1 MGNTSPGKSPMRIV
15 VVIFFGLF
23 LAFSS
28 FGPAAADF
36 DQSKA
41 WFETLSADE
50 RTETQANLILLGYYQ
65 YLVDG
70 QFGTGT
76 YQALV
81 AFQKSQGR
89 AATGALIEKDRQKL
103 LDLAAQVYSDL
114 GMDLVRDEE
123 GQAALILPAGL
134 LSVRKAAE
142 RGNTYTTPDG
152 GVVLETTRSLGS
164 ERSFAA
170 LYEKL
175 KTPGQGRFILYS
187 NYNDDRF
194 VISGKQDGLSFYS
207 MFQNAET
214 ESVGYTL
221 TWTEAYDEQASMLSI
236 FIASHFAPLRFVPP
250 EEGAKVMES
259 PMEARQFGVFELPE
273 NAPDTIIL
281 NGEVT
286 HTLASDFDL
295 ALAARPSA
303 KVLLL
308 NSPGGYVDNALVVA
322 HEVRRRGM
330 TTLVDEGMGCYSAC
344 SYIFFA
350 GRPRQAIG
358 ELGVHQISA
367 EVADLVLAQTTLS
380 DVLDA
385 LDQFGVEQVVITRML
400 RTPPEDMYVFSP
412 AEIAELSIN
421 QGGDIQLADVPPLR
435 PIGNEPV
442 EAVPVRI
449 VPPEDEPAP
458 TPRTSEIAYVQLSMQ
473 SSEDEA
479 SRSLAY
485 AQERWAGV
493 LGNAVPQIE
502 RTEGAQGLVF
512 RVRVPARSLEN
523 ANAICAAIKK
533 AGGGCYVT
541 SA

>member
-1 MGNTSPGKSPMRIV
+1 MRSV
-15 VVIFFGLF
+15 VVLFLGLF
-23 LAFSS
+23 LAFFS

-41 WFETLSADE
+41 WFETLSTDE
-50 RTETQANLILLGYYQ
+50 RTETQANLILLGYYE

-103 LDLAAQVYSDL
+103 LDLAAQVYDDL

-123 GQAALILPAGL
+123 GQVALILPAGL
-134 LSVRKAAE
+134 LSVHKAAE
-142 RGNTYTTPDG
+142 RGNAYATPDG
-152 GVVLETTRSLGS
+152 GVLLETNRTLGS
-164 ERSFAA
+164 EQSFAA
-170 LYEKL
+170 LYETL

-194 VISGKQDGLSFYS
+194 VVSGKQDGRSFYS

-221 TWTEAYDEQASMLSI
+221 TWTEAYDEQATMLSV
-236 FIASHFAPLRFVPP
+236 FVASHFAPLRFMPP
-250 EEGAKVMES
+250 EEGTKLVETS
-259 PMEARQFGVFELPE
+259 TETRQFGVFELPE
-273 NAPDTIIL
+273 NPPDAIIL

-286 HTLASDFDL
+286 HTLASDFDA
-295 ALAARPSA
+295 ALAARPNA
-303 KVLLL
+303 KILLL

-322 HEVRRRGM
+322 HEVHRRGM
-330 TTLVDEGMGCYSAC
+330 TTVVDNGMGCYSAC

-350 GRPRQAIG
+350 GGPRQAIG

-412 AEIAELSIN
+412 TEIAELGIN
-421 QGGDIQLADVPPLR
+421 QGGDIELADVPPLQ

-442 EAVPVRI
+442 EVVPVRI
-449 VPPEDEPAP
+449 VPLEDEPAP
-458 TPRTSEIAYVQLSMQ
+458 APQTSELAYVQLSMQ

-493 LGNAVPQIE
+493 LGDARPEIE
-502 RTEGAQGLVF
+502 RAEGPQGEVF
-512 RVRVPARSLEN
+512 RVRVPARSREN

-541 SA
+541 TASS

>member
-1 MGNTSPGKSPMRIV
+1 MRSA
-15 VVIFFGLF
+15 VILVFGLLISL
-23 LAFSS
+23 LAVSPS
-28 FGPAAADF
+28 LADF
-36 DQSKA
+36 EQSKA

-50 RTETQANLILLGYYQ
+50 RSETQANLILLGHYQ

-81 AFQKSQGR
+81 AFQQSQGR

-103 LDLAAQVYSDL
+103 LELASQVYRDF

-123 GQAALILPAGL
+123 GQVALILPLGL
-134 LSVRKAAE
+134 LSVRKAVE
-142 RGNTYTTPDG
+142 RGNAYATPDG
-152 GVVLETTRSLGS
+152 GVVLETNRSLGA
-164 ERSFAA
+164 EESFAA
-170 LYEKL
+170 LYERL
-175 KTPGQGRFILYS
+175 KAPGQGRFILYS

-194 VISGKQDGLSFYS
+194 VVSGKEEGRSFYS
-207 MFQNAET
+207 MYQNAET

-221 TWTEAYDEQASMLSI
+221 SWTEAYEKQATMLSV
-236 FIASHFAPLRFVPP
+236 FVASNFAPLRFLPP
-250 EEGAKVMES
+250 EEGTKLVES
-259 PMEARQFGVFELPE
+259 PTGARRFGVFELPE
-273 NAPDTIIL
+273 NAPDTILL

-286 HTLASDFDL
+286 NTLASDFDA
-295 ALAARPSA
+295 ALAARPQA
-303 KVLLL
+303 RLLLL

-322 HEVRRRGM
+322 REVYRRGM

-344 SYIFFA
+344 AYIFFA

-400 RTPPEDMYVFSP
+400 RTPPEDMYVFSVDEV
-412 AEIAELSIN
+412 AQLGIN
-421 QGGDIQLADVPPLR
+421 QGGDVQMADVPPLQ
-435 PIGNEPV
+435 PMGNEPV
-442 EAVPVRI
+442 EIVPVRI
-449 VPPEDEPAP
+449 VPPGNDPAVP
-458 TPRTSEIAYVQLSMQ
+458 EQAGGAAYVHLALQ
-473 SSEDEA
+473 SSQTEA
-479 SRSLAY
+479 DRSLAY

-493 LGNAVPQIE
+493 LGDAALEIE
-502 RTEGAQGLVF
+502 RAEMPQGTVY
-512 RVRVPARSLEN
+512 RVQVPARSLEN
-523 ANAICAAIKK
+523 ANAICAAIKA

-541 SA
+541 ADNS

>member
-1 MGNTSPGKSPMRIV
+1 MRSA
-15 VVIFFGLF
+15 VILAFGLF
-23 LAFSS
+23 LNLLTS
-28 FGPAAADF
+28 GAALADF
-36 DQSKA
+36 AQGKA
-41 WFETLSADE
+41 WFETLSTDE
-50 RTETQANLILLGYYQ
+50 RTETQANLILLGYYE

-89 AATGALIEKDRQKL
+89 AATGALIEKDRKKL
-103 LDLAAQVYSDL
+103 LELASAVYNDL
-114 GMDLVRDEE
+114 GMDVVRDEE
-123 GQAALILPAGL
+123 GQVALILPAGL

-142 RGNTYTTPDG
+142 RGNSYATPDG
-152 GVVLETTRSLGS
+152 AITLETNRTLGS
-164 ERSFAA
+164 KTSFAA
-170 LYEKL
+170 LYETL

-194 VISGKQDGLSFYS
+194 VVSGKQDGRSFYS
-207 MFQNAET
+207 MYQNAET

-221 TWTEAYDEQASMLSI
+221 NWTEAHDEQASMLSI
-236 FIASHFAPLRFVPP
+236 FIASHFAPLRFMPP
-250 EEGAKVMES
+250 EEGTKVVES
-259 PMEARQFGVFELPE
+259 TTESLRFGVFELPE

-286 HTLASDFDL
+286 NTLASDFEA
-295 ALAARPSA
+295 ALAARPDA
-303 KVLLL
+303 RILLL

-322 HEVRRRGM
+322 QEVRRRGM
-330 TTLVDEGMGCYSAC
+330 ITLVDQGMGCYSAC

-385 LDQFGVEQVVITRML
+385 LDQFGVKQVVITRML

-412 AEIAELSIN
+412 AEIAELGIN
-421 QGGDIQLADVPPLR
+421 EGDIQLADVPLPQ

-442 EAVPVRI
+442 EIVPTRI
-449 VPPEDEPAP
+449 VPLPDEPAP
-458 TPRTSEIAYVQLSMQ
+458 APQPVGAAYVQLSMQ

-479 SRSLAY
+479 TRSLTY
-485 AQERWAGV
+485 AQERWAGI
-493 LGNAVPQIE
+493 LGDTSPEIE
-502 RTEGAQGLVF
+502 RAQGSQGPVF

-523 ANAICAAIKK
+523 ANAICEAIKK